1 MKAVQKAIIYKDI
14 KEIISNKQT
23 LVPMIVVPL
32 IIMVVLPAGLMVA
45 AAYGEGTLN
54 GMDEIIKIIKDTFI
68 YENESQLIVE
78 LAVNYMFPNLFL
90 LIPIMASS
98 IIAASS
104 FVGEKERKTMESLLY
119 TPMSI
124 KQLFTA
130 KVIGT
135 AIPAYIISLM
145 CFVVFGIIVN
155 IGGWFYFG
163 RLIFPNLKWIILVLW
178 VTPAV
183 TILAIAIM
191 VIVSAKAETF
201 QDAQQMSGFI
211 VVPVILLFVGQVSG
225 LFMLNTLIL
234 LAAGAVL
241 YVADYILIKVASG
254 KFMPEKL
261 V

>member
-201 QDAQQMSGFI
+201 QNAQQMSGFI

-225 LFMLNTLIL
+225 LFMLNTLVL

>member
-1 MKAVQKAIIYKDI
+1 
-14 KEIISNKQT
+14 
-23 LVPMIVVPL
+23 
-32 IIMVVLPAGLMVA
+32 
-45 AAYGEGTLN
+45 
-54 GMDEIIKIIKDTFI
+54 
-68 YENESQLIVE
+68 
-78 LAVNYMFPNLFL
+78 MFPNLFL

>member
-14 KEIISNKQT
+14 KEITSSKQT

-32 IIMVVLPAGLMVA
+32 VIMVIFPIALMIA
-45 AAYGEGTLN
+45 ARFGEGNIN
-54 GMDEIIKIIKDTFI
+54 GMDEMVKNFKDMLT
-68 YENESQLIVE
+68 YENESQLIIE

-130 KVIGT
+130 KVLGT
-135 AIPAYIISLM
+135 AIPAYIISLV
-145 CFVVFGIIVN
+145 CFVAFGIIVN
-155 IGGWFYFG
+155 IGGLFYFE
-163 RLIFPNLKWIILVLW
+163 RLIFPNFKWIILVLW

-191 VIVSAKAETF
+191 VIISARAETF

-211 VVPVILLFVGQVSG
+211 VVPIVLLFVGQVTG
-225 LFMLNTLIL
+225 LIMLNTLIF

-241 YVADYILIKVASG
+241 YAADYILIKTAAG
-254 KFMPEKL
+254 KFVTEKL
-261 V
+261 L

>member
-14 KEIISNKQT
+14 KEITSSKQT

-32 IIMVVLPAGLMVA
+32 VIMVILPIALMI
-45 AAYGEGTLN
+45 AAYYGQDSIN
-54 GMDEIIKIIKDTFI
+54 GADELLKNIKDIFT
-68 YENESQLIVE
+68 YENESQLIIE

-135 AIPAYIISLM
+135 AIPAYVISLI
-145 CFVVFGIIVN
+145 CFIAFGIIVN

-163 RLIFPNLKWIILVLW
+163 RLIFPSLKWITLVLW
-178 VTPAV
+178 VTPAI

-211 VVPVILLFVGQVSG
+211 VIPIILLLVGQVSG
-225 LFMLNTLIL
+225 LFMLNNVIFLV
-234 LAAGAVL
+234 AGAVL
-241 YVADYILIKVASG
+241 YVVDYILIKTAVG
-254 KFMPEKL
+254 KFVPEKL
-261 V
+261 L